1 MSRANGKERNIQSL
15 ERAVAILDSLL
26 DKPQG
31 EKLTVIAQELG
42 LSKSTTFGLVSTLEN
57 LGLLHQ
63 SSQSGKYML
72 GIKLL
77 TYSDVLRSSLRL
89 PDMANS
95 LMEKLANRFGENVHL
110 ATLDDGSVLY
120 LGTVTTSHA
129 MQVVVHI
136 GGRAPFYSTSLGKVL
151 VAALPDDEIDALLE
165 RTELIPRTKNTICDK
180 SVFRAELQK
189 VRAQGYASERDE
201 GEIGIACFAAPIR
214 NRAGQVTAAISI
226 AQPTARLEQRDPQE
240 IIQALLETARDIS
253 NTCGDLSFY

>member
-95 LMEKLANRFGENVHL
+95 LMEKLAIRFGENVHL

-120 LGTVTTSHA
+120 LGAVTTSHA

-180 SVFRAELQK
+180 NLFRAELQK

-226 AQPTARLEQRDPQE
+226 AQPTARLERRDPQE
-240 IIQALLETARDIS
+240 IVQALLETARDIS
-253 NTCGDLSFY
+253 DTCGDLSLY

>member
-15 ERAVAILDSLL
+15 ERAVTILDNLL
-26 DKPQG
+26 NKPQG
-31 EKLTVIAQELG
+31 EKLTIIAQELG

-77 TYSDVLRSSLRL
+77 TYGDVIRNSIRL

-95 LMEKLANRFGENVHL
+95 MMEKLANRFGENVHL
-110 ATLDDGSVLY
+110 AILDDGSVLY
-120 LGTVTTSHA
+120 LGTVTTSNS

-151 VAALPDDEIDALLE
+151 VAALPDDKVDELLDN
-165 RTELIPRTKNTICDK
+165 TELIPRTKNTICDK
-180 SVFRAELQK
+180 NVFRAEIQK

-214 NRAGQVTAAISI
+214 NRVGDVIAAISI

-240 IIQALLETARDIS
+240 IVHALLETAREIS
-253 NTCGDLSFY
+253 NTCGNLSFY